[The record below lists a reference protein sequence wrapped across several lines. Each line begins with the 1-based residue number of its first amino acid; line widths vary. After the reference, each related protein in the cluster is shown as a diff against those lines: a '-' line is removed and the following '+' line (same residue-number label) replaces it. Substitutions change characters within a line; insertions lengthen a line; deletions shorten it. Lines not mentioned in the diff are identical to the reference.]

1 MRFSEEAKRGIRL
14 QLELMNA
21 VDENAIK
28 YFEGKLV
35 IYEDFQSKGMK
46 GFSLMLDSLAKRIA
60 KIKSE
65 LDERKQ
71 LMLEYQKAGL
81 I

>member
-28 YFEGKLV
+28 YFE
-35 IYEDFQSKGMK
+35 SKGMK